1 MKKLKHSKFKNTGLI
16 FNLLSNQLTS
26 DILSNKVNE
35 SLKILKKYFKE
46 GTELHKELLCYQAI
60 LNTNTTKESI
70 AQKLIELTVQQH
82 NKLNKKKLNFER
94 YNLVKEIHNHYP
106 ESFFNSNVNNYKVLA
121 STYKLFEHDL
131 ESNIIDYNNNYI
143 KLMELI
149 TESKVIENTNTDLN
163 ELDNLPKDIQQIA
176 YNSLVKK
183 FNEKYKSLNEGQKR
197 LINKFVT
204 ENVQSIE
211 FKDFIISEAIEV
223 KQNLQISLVKVN
235 DNVLKIKLNE
245 IMNLIDNII
254 HTKQIKENQL
264 SALIKYYELID
275 IIK

>member
-131 ESNIIDYNNNYI
+131 ESNIIEYTNNYI

-183 FNEKYKSLNEGQKR
+183 FNEKYKPLNEGQKR